1 MGKHGLSS
9 CEKGVQ
15 RSPIREKGRQLG
27 SPIKEKDKATF
38 DEPALKKT
46 AKKKPAK
53 KVEQDVANDQASDSE
68 APEGNESPVNAG

>member
-15 RSPIREKGRQLG
+15 RSPIREKRELGRSVQ
-27 SPIKEKDKATF
+27 EKDKATF
-38 DEPALKKT
+38 DKPAPKKT

-68 APEGNESPVNAG
+68 AIERNDSPVDAG